1 MATKLENYVQM
12 AGQTADEITKN
23 SENWTAFLR
32 TASRLY
38 RYSFPDQLLIHA
50 QRPQATACADFDI
63 WNKRMRRY
71 IRRGS
76 KGIGLV
82 NVNSGHPVIRYVFD
96 AADTGKRKDACD
108 LYLWQYKD
116 EYQECISAVLEKYYG
131 ASGSDGT
138 AVQIC
143 HTATRI
149 AKDYWENYH
158 QDIMYEAE
166 GSLLEELDEQS
177 LRSRFCKAAAFSIT
191 YILLLRCGFQPE
203 NYFGPDVFGGI
214 SDFNTQRITKML
226 GHAVSGGSGEVL
238 HQIAIAV
245 FAYER

>member
-1 MATKLENYVQM
+1 MATKLENYVHM
-12 AGQTADEITKN
+12 AGLTAAEITRN
-23 SENWTAFLR
+23 RENWTAFLR

-50 QRPQATACADFDI
+50 QRPQATACAEFDL

-82 NVNSGHPVIRYVFD
+82 NVNSGRPVIRYVFD
-96 AADTGKRKDACD
+96 TADTGKRKDACD

-131 ASGSDGT
+131 ASGSDGIT
-138 AVQIC
+138 VQLC
-143 HTATRI
+143 HTATKI

-177 LRSRFCKAAAFSIT
+177 LRS
-191 YILLLRCGFQPE
+191 
-203 NYFGPDVFGGI
+203 
-214 SDFNTQRITKML
+214 
-226 GHAVSGGSGEVL
+226 
-238 HQIAIAV
+238 
-245 FAYER
+245 